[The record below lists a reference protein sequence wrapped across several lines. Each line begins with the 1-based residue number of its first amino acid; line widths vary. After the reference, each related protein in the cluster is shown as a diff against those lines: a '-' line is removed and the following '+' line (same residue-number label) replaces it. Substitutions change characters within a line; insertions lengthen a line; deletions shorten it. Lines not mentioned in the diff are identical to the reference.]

1 MRYLTAPRPD
11 ARTLAI
17 AKIIPDEPHAII
29 ARMMQ
34 AAMYIR
40 TDPEGELPCAQ
51 EQRKVL
57 EAYAASEGYQIV
69 TSYED
74 LEAPGFLLYH
84 RPGLKSAI
92 ANIKE
97 EEDWE
102 VLLVAHPRCVSDTE
116 SAVHELVHKFSLY
129 NNRLECPVRSW
140 EEFLLAMRSYRRE
153 MSRR

>member
-1 MRYLTAPRPD
+1 MT
-11 ARTLAI
+11 
-17 AKIIPDEPHAII
+17 
-29 ARMMQ
+29 Q
-34 AAMYIR
+34 AATYVR
-40 TDPEGELPCAQ
+40 TDPEGELLSAQ
-51 EQRKVL
+51 EQREAL
-57 EAYAASEGYQIV
+57 EAYAAREGYKIV

-74 LEAPGFLLYH
+74 LRASGFLLYH
-84 RPGLKSAI
+84 RPGLKDVI

-97 EEDWE
+97 AEDWE

-140 EEFLLAMRSYRRE
+140 EEFLSAMRSYRRE